1 MIIALLEGSHHFLT
15 KLFSGKLIFS
25 LVLRILSFFVLKNR
39 KLILFGMRS
48 DNHFDDN
55 SGALYQYFTKYHKEE
70 FRCVWL
76 TNGIEALSYVE
87 NMGGEAYLR
96 RSLIGIWLSLRAG
109 LIVITHNIEDVLV
122 YKPILKKTKVLYL
135 HHGIPVR
142 KGHLESKSSVT
153 KGDLKFIGHR
163 KYITYMVATSQWGS
177 DRQRS
182 IIPVMPSQ
190 VQVTG
195 YPRNDVLFQPD
206 SFMINSIRSKY
217 NLGDYTV
224 LYASTWRK
232 WDHVR
237 YFPFKDLDM
246 RDLCSFLKERKIT
259 IIIRPHPSDLK
270 RQRDSSFWKN
280 LNNLNKVVRI
290 IAHNEPVDVQLLL
303 SLSNC
308 LITDYSSI
316 YHDYLL
322 LNKPII
328 FLPYDIDEYSQKTG
342 GFNVDYNEFTPGPK
356 PKTQKEFLGYLEM
369 FYKKEDPYSERRF
382 KIRNIVHKYKD
393 GQSCRR
399 VYELIKEMTGPV

>member
-1 MIIALLEGSHHFLT
+1 MINNVSIFTRNVAFSKMLRLLS
-15 KLFSGKLIFS
+15 LF
-25 LVLRILSFFVLKNR
+25 VVKNS
-39 KLILFGMRS
+39 KLILFGTRT
-48 DNHFDDN
+48 DNQFGDN
-55 SGALYQYFTKYHKEE
+55 SGALYQYLIKTYPNE
-70 FRCVWL
+70 FRSVWL
-76 TNGIEALSYVE
+76 TDHIEIVYNVKE
-87 NMGGEAYLR
+87 MGGEAYLR
-96 RSLIGIWLSLRAG
+96 KSLIGIWLSLRAG

-153 KGDLKFIGHR
+153 KGDLKFIGYR

-182 IIPVMPSQ
+182 ITPVMPSQ
-190 VQVTG
+190 VRVTG

-206 SFMINSIRSKY
+206 SFRINSIRSKY
-217 NLGDYTV
+217 NLGIYNL
-224 LYASTWRK
+224 LYAPTWRK
-232 WDHVR
+232 WGPVR
-237 YFPFKDLDM
+237 YFPFDDFNAKAL
-246 RDLCSFLKERKIT
+246 RDFLRERQMT

-270 RQRDSSFWKN
+270 RQRNGLLKATLQD
-280 LNNLNKVVRI
+280 LNDVVRVI
-290 IAHNEPVDVQLLL
+290 PHNEPVDVQLLL
-303 SLSNC
+303 YLSNC

-316 YHDYLL
+316 YHDFLL
-322 LNKPII
+322 LNRPII

-356 PKTQKEFLGYLEM
+356 PKTQIEFIKCLDM
-369 FYKKEDPYSERRF
+369 FHKGEDVFPKKRLQ
-382 KIRNIVHKYKD
+382 IRDIIHDDKD